1 MVFMEKKANIAIPLG
16 ITLSVL
22 YIVLAARPLSKE
34 AHFISKWT
42 VEANR
47 VSAKADQAAGKNKI
61 PFKIGQN
68 AGYFT
73 EDGIILN
80 VFTFPYKVTI
90 SPSSY
95 AVYGSN
101 GKPIKFNNPDGSEAG
116 RIELEGFPFFQQD
129 RKYLM
134 LPGGNA
140 FSALKDDG
148 SVNWSFENYAPI
160 TAFSSSNNG
169 VIAGYA
175 DGTVITFDNNGTILD
190 KYSPGGSKYEV
201 ILGAAISEDANYY
214 ATVSG
219 QDEQRFVL
227 ASRRN
232 GKSTVE
238 FHEFLKSS
246 TNRQV
251 PVVFSEDSSRCFFA
265 YKDGLGVVDIGKLKI
280 THIKINGA
288 ILSIQLSDDS
298 DTVFILSRA
307 DGQYTVSVLEKYS
320 VYTGSFSFK
329 ADHAFI
335 SVHSNKLFV
344 GKDSSISCMEFQ
356 YK

>member
-1 MVFMEKKANIAIPLG
+1 MEKKTNIAIPLG

-22 YIVLAARPLSKE
+22 YIILAARPLSKE

-42 VEANR
+42 VDANR
-47 VSAKADQAAGKNKI
+47 ISANADDAADKNKI
-61 PFKIGQN
+61 PFRIGQT

-73 EDGIILN
+73 EDGIISN
-80 VFTFPYKVTI
+80 VFTFPYKVSI
-90 SPSSY
+90 SPSAY

-101 GKPIKFNNPDGSEAG
+101 GKPIKFNNPDGSQAG
-116 RIELEGFPFFQQD
+116 QIELEGFPFFQQD

-140 FSALKDDG
+140 FSALNNDG
-148 SVNWSFENYAPI
+148 TVNWSFENYAPI
-160 TAFSSSNNG
+160 TAFSSSESG

-175 DGTVITFDNNGTILD
+175 DGTVITFDQSGTILD
-190 KYSPGGSKYEV
+190 KYSPGGSRYQV
-201 ILGAAISEDANYY
+201 ILGAAISKDANYY

-227 ASRRN
+227 VSRRN
-232 GKSTVE
+232 GTGTII
-238 FHEFLKSS
+238 FHEFLKTS

-251 PVVFSEDSSRCFFA
+251 PVVFSEDSNRCFFA
-265 YKDGLGVVDIGKLKI
+265 YKDGLGVVDINKLKI
-280 THIKINGA
+280 THIKIKGA

-298 DTVFILSRA
+298 DTVFILSKA
-307 DGQYTVSVLEKYS
+307 DGRYTVSVLEKYS

-335 SVHSNKLFV
+335 NVHSNRLFV